1 MILLLSGACSREPIA
16 VPCPDLVAGD
26 LVVTEIR
33 GAQVPE
39 PGYGEWIELYN
50 ASKEP
55 VDLLGLRVQLTRLV
69 DGTAAAT
76 ILLHEGPIQV
86 PPGTYFV
93 IGGFPSGEEPA
104 HVALGY
110 GDDFTDELPNGAAVD
125 LFSCGVLVDR
135 MIYRELPAE
144 GTWSFTGAVDPPEG
158 GMNDDEDAWCVDQTA
173 DEDTETMGIR
183 GTPGEANI
191 PCE

>member
-1 MILLLSGACSREPIA
+1 MILLLSGACARDPIDVA
-16 VPCPDLVAGD
+16 CPDLAAGD

-33 GAQVPE
+33 GVQPPE

-50 ASKEP
+50 SSTET
-55 VDLLGLRVQLTRLV
+55 VDLLGLRVHLTRLV

-76 ILLHEGPIQV
+76 ILLHDGPV
-86 PPGTYFV
+86 EAPPGAYLV
-93 IGGFPSGEEPA
+93 LGAFPAGEEPA
-104 HVALGY
+104 YVAHGY
-110 GDDFTDELPNGAAVD
+110 GDDFTDGLPNGAAVD
-125 LFSCGVLVDR
+125 LYSCGVLVDR
-135 MIYRELPAE
+135 MIYRELPAK
-144 GTWSFTGAVDPPEG
+144 GTWSFSGAVDPPDG

-173 DEDTETMGIR
+173 DADTETMGIR